1 MLFAFSL
8 ALAIESAALSSP
20 GGLTDL
26 EVFRFDFKEERP
38 GVNDLIEFPARGF
51 KVQGKRIGDFNSEE

>member
-1 MLFAFSL
+1 M
-8 ALAIESAALSSP
+8 
-20 GGLTDL
+20 
-26 EVFRFDFKEERP
+26 KEEKERP